1 MGAGDVLWNLIW
13 RRACKT
19 YQALRLL
26 DSKGY
31 EGELGLRS
39 ENAYASLGDEVNKYR
54 YYIVGIWWLVV
65 SF

>member
-1 MGAGDVLWNLIW
+1 M
-13 RRACKT
+13 T
-19 YQALRLL
+19 YQPLRLL

-39 ENAYASLGDEVNKYR
+39 ENAYASLDDEVNKYR
-54 YYIVGIWWLVV
+54 YYTVGICWLVV